1 MKFLVLLIVLALT
14 VAMVPSAAFA
24 ASSAD
29 VAVHVRNQT
38 GGLVQ
43 LSMSLPSGSP
53 VFRTLE
59 EGVTSFIISDGLY
72 TYYASTPCGNMSG
85 QWNINVAKT
94 LYLTCKTGSPATTFT
109 KFANRFKECDEGVYS
124 VAVAEDYVQFNSWLI
139 WGDSTMESILHDYNV
154 VIHTPQQTA
163 DFWNIVATDGGRVT
177 YYAGCYDG
185 VATYY
190 LP

>member
-1 MKFLVLLIVLALT
+1 MKFLALLIVLALT
-14 VAMVPSAAFA
+14 FAMVPSATFA

-43 LSMSLPSGSP
+43 LSMSLPGGSP
-53 VFRTLE
+53 TFRTLE
-59 EGVTSFIISDGLY
+59 EGVTSFTTNDGLY

-109 KFANRFKECDEGVYS
+109 KFANRFKECDEGYYS
-124 VAVAEDYVQFNSWLI
+124 VAGDYVQFNSWLI
-139 WGDSTMESILHDYNV
+139 WGDSTMASILNDYSV
-154 VIHTPQQTA
+154 VVHTPQETA
-163 DFWNIVATDGGRVT
+163 DLWNIVATDGGRVT

-185 VATYY
+185 VAVYY